1 MNRIF
6 GPISEEDAKTLVD
19 EHLRQRGW
27 NLTDFSKI
35 RKEYSTPSGRLV
47 DYVFFDRDG
56 NPAAILEAKKPG
68 KDLYGALEQAKEYT
82 KEFQD
87 VGVDISLVFSS
98 DGETF
103 IKKNLKARTLPERI
117 AKFPTPDEFYEIIQ
131 PEIDRVIISL
141 RPYQKVAVSQVISS
155 FISGRDKMY
164 LHMATG
170 TGKTAVA
177 AAIIAKLLTMG
188 KIQKVLFMVDRDSL
202 AKQTVDKLNEYGLG
216 EYWEVKRLTVNP
228 SDRFADI
235 LVSTVQMLATG
246 DKFTLYPV
254 DFFDLIILDEC
265 HRSYFGDW
273 HKVVEYFKKGDK
285 IAVILGLT
293 ATPSDKE
300 TVNTDRYFGPP
311 VFRYTYRQAVRDDI
325 LADTIYYKFHTNVDL
340 YGIHELGFD
349 FDPEDL
355 GRVVDVPHRNELI
368 AEKYFEVINF
378 EKEKKLK
385 KALVFAASIQ
395 HANNLRYAFIR
406 KYNELMGYS
415 PNDATAEDFIVAI
428 HTGMPNA
435 RDLINEFQRINSRI
449 KIAVSIDM
457 LSTGIDAPDIEV
469 LVMARPTKSKV
480 LYAQMKGRGAR
491 KCQETGKDKFVLI
504 DFVDSWAIEEEVIT
518 NEILEEEEE
527 TQYEEITSPDRAPEE
542 IDDKK
547 EAYKIKERKE
557 IKHREMVILDV
568 PVWIEYSEVIEP
580 QVIDQIAKQIQH
592 QVRNASDRITLK
604 SKFQQA
610 LIAWQYFK
618 GDEPVSEEYLK
629 AMGFDL
635 ETLRDIYGE
644 PEAELKDFIDVALGR
659 KSFPTPEERKREN
672 LKKWLI
678 EEKKIP
684 EAGIEFVL
692 IYVDFKNRN
701 PKLTLS
707 QFMKSRIVDLKGS
720 LVKIEEIF
728 GSIENFKDLADEAF
742 RRWKHG

>member
-1 MNRIF
+1 MTENMKPR
-6 GPISEEDAKTLVD
+6 SEEDAKTLID
-19 EHLRQRGW
+19 EHLRNRGW
-27 NLTDFSKI
+27 NLADFSKI
-35 RKEYSTPSGRLV
+35 RKEHPTPAGRPV
-47 DYVFFDRDG
+47 DYIFFDKNG
-56 NPAAILEAKKPG
+56 KPIAILEAKRPG
-68 KDLYGALEQAKEYT
+68 KDLYGALEQAKDYA

-87 VGVDISLVFSS
+87 VGADISLIFSS
-98 DGETF
+98 DGKTF
-103 IKKNLKARTLPERI
+103 LKKNLKARTLPERI
-117 AKFPTPDEFYEIIQ
+117 NQFPTPEEFYEIIH
-131 PEIDRVIISL
+131 PEIERIMISL
-141 RPYQKVAVSQVISS
+141 RPYQRVAVSQVISS
-155 FISGRDKMY
+155 FVSGREKMY
-164 LHMATG
+164 IQMATG

-188 KIQKVLFMVDRDSL
+188 KIKKVLFMVDRDSL
-202 AKQTVDKLNEYGLG
+202 ATQTVNKLNEYGSG
-216 EYWEVKRLTVNP
+216 EYWEIKRLTTNP
-228 SDRFADI
+228 SDRYADI

-246 DKFTLYPV
+246 DKFALYPN

-273 HKVVEYFKKGDK
+273 HKVVEYFRKGDK
-285 IAVILGLT
+285 KAVILGLT

-311 VFRYTYRQAVRDDI
+311 VFRYTYRQAVKDDI
-325 LADTIYYKFHTNVDL
+325 LADTVYYKFQTNVDL

-355 GRVVDVPHRNELI
+355 GRAVDVPQRNELI

-406 KYNELMGYS
+406 KYNELMGL
-415 PNDATAEDFIVAI
+415 PPDDAEAEDFIVAI
-428 HTGMPNA
+428 HTGMPDA
-435 RDLINEFQRINSRI
+435 KGLIREFQRINSGI

-491 KCQETGKDKFVLI
+491 KCEETGKDKFILI

-518 NEILEEEEE
+518 NEILEKEEE
-527 TQYEEITSPDRAPEE
+527 TQYEEIEPTEE
-542 IDDKK
+542 LKPRKKK
-547 EAYKIKERKE
+547 EKEYTEPRE
-557 IKHREMVILDV
+557 FRHREMVILDV

-580 QVIDQIAKQIQH
+580 QIINQITKQIQH
-592 QVRNASDRITLK
+592 QVKNASDRITLK

-618 GDEPVSEEYLK
+618 RDEPVSEEYLK

-644 PEAELKDFIDVALGR
+644 PEAELKDFIEVALGK
-659 KSFPTPEERKREN
+659 KSFPTLEERKRES
-672 LKKWLI
+672 LKKWLTDD
-678 EEKKIP
+678 KQIP
-684 EAGIEFVL
+684 EDGVDFIM

-701 PKLTLS
+701 PEITLS
-707 QFMKSRIVDLKGS
+707 QFMRSRIVDLKGG

-728 GSIENFKDLADEAF
+728 GSLENFKDLAEEAF
-742 RRWKHG
+742 RRWNHG

>member
-1 MNRIF
+1 MTENMNPR
-6 GPISEEDAKTLVD
+6 SEEDAKTLID
-19 EHLRQRGW
+19 EHLRSRGW

-35 RKEYSTPSGRLV
+35 RKGYPTPAGRPV
-47 DYVFFDRDG
+47 DYIFFDKNG
-56 NPAAILEAKKPG
+56 KPIAILEAKKPG
-68 KDLYGALEQAKEYT
+68 KDLYGALEQAKDYA

-87 VGVDISLVFSS
+87 VGVDISLIFSS
-98 DGETF
+98 DGRTF
-103 IKKNLKARTLPERI
+103 LKKNLKARTLPERI
-117 AKFPTPDEFYEIIQ
+117 NQFPTPEEFYEIIH
-131 PEIDRVIISL
+131 PEIERIMISL

-155 FISGRDKMY
+155 FVSGREKMY
-164 LHMATG
+164 IQMATG

-188 KIQKVLFMVDRDSL
+188 KIKKVLFMVDRDSL
-202 AKQTVDKLNEYGLG
+202 ATQTVNKLNEYGLG
-216 EYWEVKRLTVNP
+216 EYWEIKRLTTNP
-228 SDRFADI
+228 SDRYADI

-246 DKFTLYPV
+246 DKFTLYPN

-273 HKVVEYFKKGDK
+273 HKVVEYFRKGDK
-285 IAVILGLT
+285 KAVILGLT

-311 VFRYTYRQAVRDDI
+311 VFRYTYRQAVKDDI
-325 LADTIYYKFHTNVDL
+325 LADTIYYKFQTNVDL

-355 GRVVDVPHRNELI
+355 GRAVDVPQRNELI

-406 KYNELMGYS
+406 KYNELMGL
-415 PNDATAEDFIVAI
+415 PPDDAEAEDFIVAI

-435 RDLINEFQRINSRI
+435 KDLIREFQRINGRI

-491 KCQETGKDKFVLI
+491 KCEETGKDKFILI

-527 TQYEEITSPDRAPEE
+527 TQYEEIEPTEE
-542 IDDKK
+542 PKPRKKK
-547 EAYKIKERKE
+547 EKEYTEPRE
-557 IKHREMVILDV
+557 VRHREMVILDV

-580 QVIDQIAKQIQH
+580 QIIDQITKQIQH
-592 QVRNASDRITLK
+592 QVKNASDRITLK

-644 PEAELKDFIDVALGR
+644 PEAELKDFIEVALGR
-659 KSFPTPEERKREN
+659 KSFPTLEERKRES
-672 LKKWLI
+672 LKKWLTD
-678 EEKKIP
+678 EKQIP
-684 EAGIEFVL
+684 EDGVDFIM

-701 PKLTLS
+701 PKITLS
-707 QFMKSRIVDLKGS
+707 QFMGSRIVDLKGG

-728 GSIENFKDLADEAF
+728 GSLENFKDLAEEAF
-742 RRWKHG
+742 RRWNNG

>member
-1 MNRIF
+1 
-6 GPISEEDAKTLVD
+6 
-19 EHLRQRGW
+19 
-27 NLTDFSKI
+27 
-35 RKEYSTPSGRLV
+35 
-47 DYVFFDRDG
+47 
-56 NPAAILEAKKPG
+56 
-68 KDLYGALEQAKEYT
+68 
-82 KEFQD
+82 
-87 VGVDISLVFSS
+87 
-98 DGETF
+98 
-103 IKKNLKARTLPERI
+103 LPERI
-117 AKFPTPDEFYEIIQ
+117 DRFHTPEEFYGIVH
-131 PEIDRVIISL
+131 PEIERIMISL
-141 RPYQKVAVSQVISS
+141 RPYQKVALSQVISS
-155 FISGRDKMY
+155 LLSGREKMY
-164 LHMATG
+164 IQMATG

-177 AAIIAKLLTMG
+177 AAMIAKLLTMG
-188 KIQKVLFMVDRDSL
+188 KIKRVLFMVDRDSL
-202 AKQTVDKLNEYGLG
+202 ATQTVNKLKEYGLG

-235 LVSTVQMLATG
+235 LVSTVQMLAIG
-246 DKFTLYPV
+246 DKFTLYPD
-254 DFFDLIILDEC
+254 DFFDVIILDEC

-273 HKVVEYFKKGDK
+273 HKVVEYFRKGDK
-285 IAVILGLT
+285 KAVILGLT

-311 VFRYTYRQAVRDDI
+311 VFRYTYRQAVKDDI
-325 LADTIYYKFHTNVDL
+325 LADTVYYKFQTNVDL

-349 FDPEDL
+349 FEPEDL
-355 GRVVDVPHRNELI
+355 GRAVDVPQRNELI

-406 KYNELMGYS
+406 KYNELMSY
-415 PNDATAEDFIVAI
+415 PPDDATAEDFIVAI
-428 HTGMPNA
+428 HTGMSNA
-435 RDLINEFQRINSRI
+435 KDLIKEFQRINGRI

-491 KCQETGKDKFVLI
+491 KCEETEKDKFILI
-504 DFVDSWAIEEEVIT
+504 DFVDSWAIEEKVIT
-518 NEILEEEEE
+518 NEILEREEE
-527 TQYEEITSPDRAPEE
+527 TQYEEISEKPLMVKEKTGKYKVE
-542 IDDKK
+542 IQR
-547 EAYKIKERKE
+547 EVRY
-557 IKHREMVILDV
+557 REMVILDV

-580 QVIDQIAKQIQH
+580 QIIEHIAKQIQH

-610 LIAWQYFK
+610 LIAWQYFR
-618 GDEPVSEEYLK
+618 GDEPVSKEYLK

-672 LKKWLI
+672 LKKWLSK
-678 EEKKIP
+678 EKKVP

-692 IYVDFKNRN
+692 IYVGFKNRN
-701 PKLTLS
+701 PELTLS
-707 QFMKSRIVDLKGS
+707 QFMKSRVVDLRGG

-728 GSIENFKDLADEAF
+728 GSIEDFKSLADETF